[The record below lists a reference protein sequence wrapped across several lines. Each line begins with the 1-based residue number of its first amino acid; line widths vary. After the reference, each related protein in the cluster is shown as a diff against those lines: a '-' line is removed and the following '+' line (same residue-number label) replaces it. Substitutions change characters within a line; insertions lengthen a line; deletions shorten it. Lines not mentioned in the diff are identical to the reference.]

1 MNRVIF
7 CIEIDLLH
15 CLVTKGTAF
24 GHKQLKKILKE
35 CDWLRVDIV
44 LLDKGSDTRNCF
56 NKITNHGS
64 IPGIKIRK
72 NTSRKAHDCP
82 SRRKAVL
89 AQQQDIESWKI
100 KKSSSNNALC
110 CRSNILRDETTIR
123 RIFLQHK
130 CSIQSCRNMAENY
143 PMECAYLLEVRIIT
157 QSIFS
162 SKNLGLQR
170 YSIGLYA

>member
-24 GHKQLKKILKE
+24 KHKQLKKILKE

-44 LLDKGSDTRNCF
+44 LGDKGSDTRNCF

-72 NTSRKAHDCP
+72 NASRKAHDCP
-82 SRRKAVL
+82 SRRKAVI

-100 KKSSSNNALC
+100 KKFKQQCVVLQKQYSPRRNNDSENSSSA
-110 CRSNILRDETTIR
+110 
-123 RIFLQHK
+123 
-130 CSIQSCRNMAENY
+130 
-143 PMECAYLLEVRIIT
+143 
-157 QSIFS
+157 
-162 SKNLGLQR
+162 
-170 YSIGLYA
+170 